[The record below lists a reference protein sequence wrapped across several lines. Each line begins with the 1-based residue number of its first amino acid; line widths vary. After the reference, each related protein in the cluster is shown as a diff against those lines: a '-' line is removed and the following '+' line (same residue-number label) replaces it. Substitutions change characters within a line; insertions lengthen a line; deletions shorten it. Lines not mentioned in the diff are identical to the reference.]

1 MCCGGLARR
10 GLASPWPR
18 RADHGAGCQA
28 MVSAIMVSA
37 IMVLAI
43 MGLAWRATVAGNVTS
58 FARSAMTCGQNRP
71 DCMKSVLQ

>member
-1 MCCGGLARR
+1 MRCVAVVLPGD

-18 RADHGAGCQA
+18 RADHGLGAVLPGDG
-28 MVSAIMVSA
+28 SA
-37 IMVLAI
+37 IMVLA
-43 MGLAWRATVAGNVTS
+43 WPATVAGNVTS